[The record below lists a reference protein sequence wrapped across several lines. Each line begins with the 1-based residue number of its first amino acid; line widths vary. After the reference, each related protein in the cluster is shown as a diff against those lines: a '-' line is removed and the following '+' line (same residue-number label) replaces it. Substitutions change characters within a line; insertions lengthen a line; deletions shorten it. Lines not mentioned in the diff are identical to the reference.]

1 MRKLLIY
8 ETGYGIRNEKSG
20 VTNSITTKLDDV
32 VIEERE
38 ITDTDYREM
47 VAGKKTIHDIL
58 SKYEKGSSV
67 KTGEGGSKGASEEG
81 SSNSKPDTTGQPR
94 LRVSTSSG
102 TDTERIRRVK
112 SGRKD

>member
-1 MRKLLIY
+1 MKKLLIY
-8 ETGYGIRNEKSG
+8 KTGYGIYDRESG

-32 VIEERE
+32 VIDERE
-38 ITDTDYREM
+38 ITDTDYQEM

-81 SSNSKPDTTGQPR
+81 SSNNKPGTTGQSG

-102 TDTERIRRVK
+102 TNTERIRRVK
-112 SGRKD
+112 SERQN